1 MNRPQPPVDRKAL
14 IRAYKESRRPMGVY
28 CVRNR
33 ETGEVLIGRS
43 VDLPSVL
50 NREQLSLRLG
60 GHPNRRLQQD
70 WHARGAD
77 AFVFEVLDT
86 LPWPEDTPHFDPTD
100 ELVLLEKMWRERM
113 LADGHGS
120 YSTRPIERHS

>member
-1 MNRPQPPVDRKAL
+1 MSQPQPPVDRKTL
-14 IRAYKESRRPMGVY
+14 VRAYKDSRRPMGVY

-50 NREQLSLRLG
+50 NREQLTLRLG

-70 WHARGAD
+70 WHARGAE

-86 LPWPEDTPHFDPTD
+86 LAWPEDTPHFDPTD
-100 ELVLLEKMWRERM
+100 DLVLLEKMWRERM
-113 LADGHGS
+113 LAEGHGS